1 MENTR
6 DKLNEDAD
14 KMIEFGMEHE
24 YLLTAFNDIFG
35 KRIVNQGYVDGSFI
49 LATSVRGTYYSQLKG
64 SRLQKLYAKGC
75 VPSENVDIMIEYLT
89 NIVSDPEELTKL
101 EKEAL
106 VFWIFLPYLGL
117 LKHGKRKDYLLL
129 ILQKVIKYS
138 LSSRRRRVNLAVSHG
153 VIYDKN
159 KCVINIVS
167 SIEEY
172 AGEIFSLK
180 ENHTDNMMYYRGH
193 SRLNYLL
200 QPGIKRDRQWLE
212 NESIMYQELLVRC
225 AQDFIHC
232 QTHLDYLVEMQH
244 YGLPTRLLDIT
255 ENPLVALYFAC
266 CNNRNDLGEIIVL
279 CTNPVNV
286 KYAKSDTVALLSAL
300 PTLSYDEQ
308 ENLYQM
314 CINGILERDDE
325 EYRKLAGKLAAEVKS
340 RNPAFEPRIRKD
352 DLLGHVFVIP
362 VRNNQRIMKQEG
374 SFIVCGLDGEYDEDY
389 FLDSLRCRDD
399 KDKKIIFVVEKKSK
413 ILEELDVLSINRAS
427 LFPEIDD
434 VAEYIREKYRK
445 VGKDRG
451 EET

>member
-14 KMIEFGMEHE
+14 RIIEFGMEHK
-24 YLLTAFNDIFG
+24 YLLTAFDDIFA
-35 KRIVNQGYVDGSFI
+35 KRIVNQGYVDGRFV

-64 SRLQKLYAKGC
+64 SRLQRLYGKSC
-75 VPSENVDIMIEYLT
+75 VPSENVDVMIEYLT
-89 NIVSDPEELTKL
+89 NIVGDPQELSTL

-117 LKHGKRKDYLLL
+117 LKHGKRREYLLL
-129 ILQKVIKYS
+129 ILQKVIK
-138 LSSRRRRVNLAVSHG
+138 SRRINTSKRINLAVSND

-159 KCVINIVS
+159 KCVINVVT

-172 AGEIFSLK
+172 TRDIFSLK
-180 ENHTDNMMYYRGH
+180 ENHSDNMMYYRGH

-200 QPGIKRDRQWLE
+200 QPGIKRERHWLE

-225 AQDFIHC
+225 AQDFSRC

-279 CTNPVNV
+279 CTKPVNV

-308 ENLYQM
+308 EDLYQL
-314 CINGILERDDE
+314 CTNGIRERDDE
-325 EYRKLAGKLAAEVKS
+325 EYRRLAGKLAAEVKS

-362 VRNNQRIMKQEG
+362 VRNNQRIIKQEG
-374 SFIVCGLDGEYDEDY
+374 SFIVCGLDGEYDEYY

-399 KDKKIIFVVEKKSK
+399 KDKRIIFVVEEKNK

>member
-1 MENTR
+1 M
-6 DKLNEDAD
+6 K
-14 KMIEFGMEHE
+14 HE
-24 YLLTAFNDIFG
+24 YLLTAFDDVFG

-49 LATSVRGTYYSQLKG
+49 LGASVRGTYYSQLKG
-64 SRLQKLYAKGC
+64 SRLQKLYAKSC
-75 VPSENVDIMIEYLT
+75 IPSENVDIMIDYLI
-89 NIVSDPEELTKL
+89 NIVGDLQELTRL

-106 VFWIFLPYLGL
+106 VFWIFLPYISL
-117 LKHGKRKDYLLL
+117 LKHGKRKEYLLF

-138 LSSRRRRVNLAVSHG
+138 PLNRGKRVNLAVSHG
-153 VIYDKN
+153 VIFDKN
-159 KCVINIVS
+159 KCVINFVS

-200 QPGIKRDRQWLE
+200 QPGIKREKHWLE

-225 AQDFIHC
+225 AQDFIRC

-266 CNNRNDLGEIIVL
+266 CSNVNDLGEIIVL
-279 CTNPVNV
+279 CTKPVNV
-286 KYAKSDTVALLSAL
+286 KYAKSDTVAILSAL

-308 ENLYQM
+308 ENLYQL
-314 CINGILERDDE
+314 CTNGIRERDDE

-362 VRNNQRIMKQEG
+362 VRNNQRIIKQEG
-374 SFIVCGLDGEYDEDY
+374 SFIVCGLDEEYDEDY

-399 KDKKIIFVVEKKSK
+399 KNKRIIFVVEEKNK

-445 VGKDRG
+445 VGKDGG
-451 EET
+451 EI